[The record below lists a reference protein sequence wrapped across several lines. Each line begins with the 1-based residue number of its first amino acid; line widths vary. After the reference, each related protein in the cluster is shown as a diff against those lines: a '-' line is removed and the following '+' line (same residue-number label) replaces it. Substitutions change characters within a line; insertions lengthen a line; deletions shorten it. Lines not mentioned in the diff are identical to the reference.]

1 MTLNGEQVRRMFLVL
16 RQQKSSLRRGDV
28 PLLFP
33 LPSRERARVRGQK
46 KYRSPSPLCSP
57 VEGEE
62 ANNFRV
68 AFLLR
73 GSLPAR
79 RRSWRVQNHISSRLN
94 RGLRV
99 LLAFGFVVAAGCRQ
113 KMADQPRY
121 EPLSRSTFFGD
132 DRAARPLVEG
142 TVARGQLRSDE
153 HLYTGKEGGKLVDT
167 FPFPVTRAVL
177 ARGQERFNIFCA
189 PCHDRMGMGQGMV
202 VRRGYRAPPS
212 MHIDRL
218 RQMPA
223 GHLFDVMTNGFGV
236 MPDYVQQIQP
246 EDRWAIVAYI
256 RALQLSQHAT
266 LADVPEDQ
274 RQQLGIKP

>member
-1 MTLNGEQVRRMFLVL
+1 V
-16 RQQKSSLRRGDV
+16 
-28 PLLFP
+28 FP
-33 LPSRERARVRGQK
+33 LPSRERLRVRAQK
-46 KYRSPSPLCSP
+46 KYESPSPLCSP

-68 AFLLR
+68 GFLLR
-73 GSLPAR
+73 DSLPAR
-79 RRSWRVQNHISSRLN
+79 RRSWRIQKHISSRLK
-94 RGLRV
+94 LWLSV
-99 LLAFGFVVAAGCRQ
+99 WMAFGFSAVFGCQQ

-132 DRAARPLVEG
+132 ERAARPLVEG

-153 HLYTGKEGGKLVDT
+153 HLYTGKQGGKLVDT
-167 FPFPVTRAVL
+167 FPFPVTLAVL
-177 ARGQERFNIFCA
+177 TRGQQRFNIFCS
-189 PCHDRMGMGQGMV
+189 PCHDRVGTGQGMI
-202 VRRGYRAPPS
+202 VRRGYRAPAS
-212 MHIDRL
+212 FHMDRL
-218 RQMPA
+218 RQAPV
-223 GHLFDVMTNGFGV
+223 GYFFDVMTNGFGV
-236 MPDYVQQIQP
+236 MPDYAQQIQP